1 MISEDLFIE
10 GVIEDDILSSIIDND
25 HMIIMDKISQ
35 GWFISLV
42 DQKKGDI
49 L

>member
-35 GWFISLV
+35 GFISLV